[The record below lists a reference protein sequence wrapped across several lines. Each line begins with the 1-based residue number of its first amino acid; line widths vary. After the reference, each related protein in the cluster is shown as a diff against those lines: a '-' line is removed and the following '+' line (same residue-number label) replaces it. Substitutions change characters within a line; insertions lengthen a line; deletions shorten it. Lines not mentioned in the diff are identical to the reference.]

1 MKKLKSN
8 KENEITRSTHVAE
21 LDRKKS
27 ESPLYVNLN
36 KVKAEKNASMLES
49 SRHKNKEHKHLLKPE
64 FKPNA
69 IKSVISSHKPIDSEN
84 EKGKVGKRETKCEIR
99 PESEQNLKKRIPRR
113 TEKLTTPDHIT
124 EYNVKQRLYNNTT
137 PTNKNNNMDKSDV
150 SRNSMRKYKN
160 KNSDTIIEVTKQRK
174 DDKKYDNFKNPQMM
188 TNKNT
193 NNKEHVTVNQNS
205 LRGNKGSLHSQNSL
219 KTNQNNTEKIST
231 AKSEKPK
238 SKRSKY
244 VINYDDKNGTV
255 SSICKIK
262 SGPGTYKRKLISVE
276 NKDAQESNT
285 NNKSLNKIA
294 LRK

>member
-1 MKKLKSN
+1 
-8 KENEITRSTHVAE
+8 
-21 LDRKKS
+21 
-27 ESPLYVNLN
+27 
-36 KVKAEKNASMLES
+36 
-49 SRHKNKEHKHLLKPE
+49 
-64 FKPNA
+64 
-69 IKSVISSHKPIDSEN
+69 
-84 EKGKVGKRETKCEIR
+84 
-99 PESEQNLKKRIPRR
+99 
-113 TEKLTTPDHIT
+113 
-124 EYNVKQRLYNNTT
+124 
-137 PTNKNNNMDKSDV
+137 MDKSDV